1 MLYLAPTQEATSTLS
16 LHVRFSVSSMDAQI
30 KKPKAKNW
38 TDKETEVLLEEVQK
52 EYAILVS
59 QLQNAVTSKKKKIIW
74 KRIAD
79 SVNSVGGESRAV
91 ESCKKR
97 WKDLKSAFLHKPK
110 YNTGTGGGKPAPP
123 VPFED
128 LLEQIIGD
136 TNLTEGIPGKPD

>member
-1 MLYLAPTQEATSTLS
+1 ML
-16 LHVRFSVSSMDAQI
+16 
-30 KKPKAKNW
+30 
-38 TDKETEVLLEEVQK
+38 
-52 EYAILVS
+52 
-59 QLQNAVTSKKKKIIW
+59 
-74 KRIAD
+74 
-79 SVNSVGGESRAV
+79 VNSVGGESRAV

-136 TNLTEGIPGKPD
+136 TNLTEGIPVKYMLKENAKV